1 MTICY
6 GKKKKIPNGRRA
18 PCRLSRA
25 EEKKGRFINVFVPDK
40 IEKKIAGK
48 PGLLIEKF
56 IEVETAEE
64 KVRRELEK
72 IRAHNEKV
80 LRAEIKD
87 KEKQIAELERKNYE
101 STQDITNKLNKILD
115 KRSSHAFTL
124 TKRLHNDAM
133 STLGLIEDEV
143 YALGC
148 DPAIKER
155 LLGIRDFL
163 EKTRVEITKDID
175 LTNKQ
180 ISDALVAIKTDRISK
195 RDTVE

>member
-1 MTICY
+1 M
-6 GKKKKIPNGRRA
+6 GRIRKYETD
-18 PCRLSRA
+18 A
-25 EEKKGRFINVFVPDK
+25 ERHAAYRERKEKKGRFINVFVPDK

-56 IEVETAEE
+56 IEIETAEE

-133 STLGLIEDEV
+133 STLGLIEDAIS
-143 YALGC
+143 ALGC